1 MKIGQ
6 LIKDRFQCVKYRV
19 MNMQIKKKN
28 NLMSVK
34 IEGLFNFQM
43 RAVIRMGDWF
53 YLIFNK
59 RKL

>member
-1 MKIGQ
+1 
-6 LIKDRFQCVKYRV
+6 
-19 MNMQIKKKN
+19 
-28 NLMSVK
+28 MSVK

-43 RAVIRMGDWF
+43 RVVIRMGDWF